1 MTKKQ
6 TAAMPIRKQPL
17 AIGQLIRMEVIFL
30 GLPIEHDG
38 RENRV
43 DGKMRLGA
51 TEDTLSTLHN

>member
-1 MTKKQ
+1 
-6 TAAMPIRKQPL
+6 MPIRKQPL

>member
-1 MTKKQ
+1 
-6 TAAMPIRKQPL
+6 MPIRKQPL

-38 RENRV
+38 RENEHDGRENRV